1 MTRSFIRTL
10 GVVILFLINIM
21 TASGCINYADKEP
34 FYYFPA
40 IISIII
46 GIVFLWIDTKKN
58 FLNKH

>member
-1 MTRSFIRTL
+1 
-10 GVVILFLINIM
+10 M

-46 GIVFLWIDTKKN
+46 GIVFYGLILKRTSSTNIEIINVLDRLLICFK
-58 FLNKH
+58 LIIIR